1 MTATPADTVRRATVM
16 LLLTTLLWGLS
27 FPLIKTWQNA
37 VREQGTLDELSASCT
52 LIAVR
57 MLPAFVILAV
67 CQRHLL
73 KSSRR
78 EHAVGALLGVVFLAG
93 SVLQLW
99 GLAWTS
105 PALSAFITS
114 LGSAW
119 APLLAWVCFGV
130 RVARWT
136 LLGLVVGVGGTAVL
150 GTEGQTRWV
159 LGPGETLTLLSSLLF
174 GVQIVLLDRLGRTV
188 RASHL
193 TLSFFGLSGVLALAL
208 SVAGPLRGPGFDAWL
223 NATVALLARPKIL
236 TVVVLLTL
244 LPTIL
249 SFHWMNT
256 YQPQVSAGRA
266 ALIYLTEPVLAACFS
281 IPIGL
286 DTLTGRLLLGGALV
300 LLGNVIAEWKT
311 LAHGKKDH

>member
-1 MTATPADTVRRATVM
+1 MTATPADSVRRATFM

-27 FPLIKTWQNA
+27 FPLVKTWQNA
-37 VREQGTLDELSASCT
+37 VAEEGVLDELLASLT

-57 MLPAFVILAV
+57 MLPAFAILAV

-73 KSSRR
+73 KSSLR
-78 EHAVGALLGVVFLAG
+78 EHAVGGLLGVVFLAG

-119 APLLAWVCFGV
+119 APLLAWLCFGV

-136 LLGLVVGVGGTAVL
+136 LLGLAVGVAGTAVL
-150 GTEGQTRWV
+150 GTEGQTRWL
-159 LGPGETLTLLSSLLF
+159 LGPGEALTLLSSLLF

-193 TLSFFGLSGVLALAL
+193 TLSFFGLSGVLALGLA
-208 SVAGPLRGPGFDAWL
+208 VAWAGRGPGLGAWL
-223 NATVALLARPKIL
+223 NATVALLARPKVL

-244 LPTIL
+244 LPTVL

-266 ALIYLTEPVLAACFS
+266 ALIYLTEPVFAACFS
-281 IPIGL
+281 IPVGF
-286 DTLTGRLLLGGALV
+286 DTLTGRLFLGGILV
-300 LLGNVIAEWKT
+300 LLGNVLAEWRT
-311 LAHGKKDH
+311 LTRR